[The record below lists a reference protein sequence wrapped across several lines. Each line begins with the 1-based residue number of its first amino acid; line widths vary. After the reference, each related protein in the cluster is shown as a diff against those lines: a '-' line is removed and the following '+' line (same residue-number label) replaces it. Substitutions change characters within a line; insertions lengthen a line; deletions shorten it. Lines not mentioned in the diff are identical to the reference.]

1 MKTSK
6 AGYDLIQH
14 FEGYHRAR
22 PNGDAEAYLDPVGI
36 WTIGWGSIRIND
48 RPVRRGDVITR
59 KLADEIL
66 RAEVEGFEKDVLA
79 LVKVTL
85 TQPRFD
91 ALVSFCY
98 NVGAGEDGFAGST
111 ARRML
116 NEGDFQGCADQLLR
130 WNKGTVNG
138 QLVELP
144 GLTRRRKA
152 ERELFLSK
160 ASDADESPAPE
171 APPSEP
177 SRAKP
182 YSPCPVPL
190 PWMRTLRRGA
200 SYEDVF
206 HLQCSLIGLGYLG
219 GPAEPSTMV
228 GDVFNEHVEHAVRR
242 FQADNMALVDVDGI
256 VGQHTRIAIA
266 AALIHARAPKP
277 AEPAPAPGGKPVRCE
292 FHMDL
297 GSSQAL
303 RAGSLLFLDANGAVV
318 RKEPATSGLPGFQ
331 THADLWRRGAGP
343 VPAVED
349 QAILFSD
356 GYYLT
361 TPGIEGHAF
370 PMRPDPIHGPNGK
383 IRSEIM
389 LHRDANVPGTAGCI
403 GLLLSKKA
411 YEAFVLWAKP
421 LGRLPLKVI
430 YT

>member
-1 MKTSK
+1 
-6 AGYDLIQH
+6 
-14 FEGYHRAR
+14 
-22 PNGDAEAYLDPVGI
+22 
-36 WTIGWGSIRIND
+36 
-48 RPVRRGDVITR
+48 VRRGDVITR
-59 KLADEIL
+59 KLADELL

-182 YSPCPVPL
+182 YAPCPVPL
-190 PWMRTLRRGA
+190 PWSETLDLGVIP
-200 SYEDVF
+200 SQDVYW
-206 HLQCSLIGLGYLG
+206 LQCALIGLGYLG
-219 GPAEPSTMV
+219 GPANPTTMV
-228 GDVFNEHVEHAVRR
+228 GDVFNEHVHYAVRK
-242 FQADNMALVDVDGI
+242 FQSNCMINADGV
-256 VGQHTRIAIA
+256 VGPDTRRC
-266 AALIHARAPKP
+266 LENSLTKARVPKS
-277 AEPAPAPGGKPVRCE
+277 AEPEPAPGGKPVRCE

-303 RAGSLLFLDANGAVV
+303 RAGSLLFLDANGTVV

-403 GLLLSKKA
+403 GLLVSKKA